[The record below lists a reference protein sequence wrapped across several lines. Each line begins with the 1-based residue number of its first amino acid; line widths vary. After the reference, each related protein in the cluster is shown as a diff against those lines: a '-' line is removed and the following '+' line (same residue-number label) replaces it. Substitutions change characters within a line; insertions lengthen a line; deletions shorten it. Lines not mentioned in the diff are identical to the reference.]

1 MKGIL
6 ILSLM
11 FISGLGMA
19 QGNTINAK
27 VVSTTNN
34 AIEFA
39 NFVLLDKDSSVVIGC
54 YSNSRGII
62 QLDGVGANN
71 YIVKISAF
79 GYFTR
84 YLELDFVNRI
94 NIDLGELVLRAEN
107 SQEIDEVEIIVES
120 SLLNTSFDKRVYNI
134 NDDLTAQGGRLTDV
148 LNNLPSVE
156 VDNDGNISLR
166 GNSNVTVL
174 IDGRASALSQ
184 GSEGALDAIPSSA
197 VERIEL
203 VTNPSAKY
211 DPDGTAGIINIVL
224 KKNKLRGLNLITDLT
239 GATGNLVNG
248 GLNFNVRTERLNLF
262 SSYSYRHE
270 EGYRNNYNNRTTFYD
285 DSTVN
290 LLQER
295 EGTDTRISHTGKI
308 GMDFFINPNHVIGI
322 SLSGS
327 YNERTRTGDQLNYES
342 FNDSLNRYW
351 NRLTYDPRFRR
362 NIDFKTDYKWDFVD
376 EKGNFIFLV
385 NHSTGNN
392 NSIGRFEEFYYNPD
406 GSFGYPDYLFQNQ
419 QGDQLSSNL
428 AVSADLTKVVSEKIK
443 IESGLKWIRNREFR
457 SNYLE
462 YYDTL
467 TGLLV
472 PDLNVNNEFEFD
484 EDILAWYGMFGS
496 QPFQKMKYQLGMRL
510 EQAFTFPRLLTTN
523 EEFENNYF
531 SYFPSAHLI
540 YEPKKE
546 NEFSISYSRRIN
558 RPDVWNLN
566 PFPVYDDPLNLRT
579 GNPQVKP
586 EYINS
591 IEGSFLRESNKFT
604 FTSSVY
610 YRQTVDK
617 IQRVREFFT
626 DGRSITSF
634 ANVDES
640 YDYGIELIGNYSPFS
655 WWKNTL
661 SFNGNERILSATING
676 LDLRNRGFSWNVKW
690 NSSFSLFENT
700 TTIQLNAQYV
710 SLSYAVQGTYRRR
723 TGIDLAINR
732 VFFDKK
738 LSVGMRVTDIFNTM
752 GFELLFTQGNTIQES
767 NYKWLTRR
775 FYLTLSYRFGR
786 MDDKKSGKNG
796 DGKSGGDEF

>member
-1 MKGIL
+1 MKGIF

-11 FISGLGMA
+11 FVSSLGIA
-19 QGNTINAK
+19 QGNIINAK

-39 NFVLLDKDSSVVIGC
+39 NFVLLNKDSSVVIGC
-54 YSNSRGII
+54 YSNSKGII
-62 QLDGVGANN
+62 QLEGVEANN

-79 GYFTR
+79 GFFTK

-94 NIDLGELVLRAEN
+94 NIDLGELVLTAEN
-107 SQEIDEVEIIVES
+107 SQEIDEVEIIAES

-224 KKNKLRGLNLITDLT
+224 KKNKLRGLNLIADLT

-385 NHSTGNN
+385 NHSTGDN

-406 GSFGYPDYLFQNQ
+406 GSIGNPAYLFQNQ

-428 AVSADLTKVVSEKIK
+428 AVSADLTKVLSEKIK

-617 IQRVREFFT
+617 IQRVREFFP

-661 SFNGNERILSATING
+661 SFNGNETRLSATING

-752 GFELLFTQGNTIQES
+752 GFELLFSQGNTIQES